1 MENLM
6 SRYRNVSILVA
17 ILFVQVLG
25 LAVQVK
31 RRTGADESTRII
43 RLWTVSA
50 VTPLEKAL
58 VWCQNGLGGL
68 WNNYIY
74 LRGVRQENR
83 DLKFEIERLRLDQVR
98 LSEDAA
104 QARRLQA
111 LLGFKEQY
119 IAKTVA
125 AQVIGSSG
133 SEQSRSIYIDKGT
146 SAGVEKDMAV
156 ITADGLVGRVLRAY
170 GSSAQVLL
178 MNDQSSGV
186 GVILDKSRLQGVI
199 KGTAAGEV
207 ILEKV
212 MTDEQV
218 SPGDLILTSGGDQI
232 FPKGITVGTVMKVS
246 PGADL
251 FLNIRVKPSASL
263 SRLEEVLVITIC
275 LRSRTSLRR
284 MQTLR
289 CRLSRR
295 QHRSQFLRPRR
306 RHRHRR
312 SQRQLLRLPNLPPR
326 KLRRRRINR
335 TSVPITYTSQDQ
347 VEVYRFSAPVAIAI
361 PLAALFLQ
369 AFLPLR
375 IHFFSLFD
383 LPLLVVI
390 FFAVARRSP
399 VAGLLTGSLIGL
411 LQDSLTHQP
420 IGIYGIAK
428 TVVGFGAS
436 SLGAKLDVDNVG
448 ARFLVTLF
456 FYAVHEVV
464 YFTVARGLV
473 KLTLQWNWGHEIGG
487 ALLNAATAAVL
498 FTLLDRF
505 KQRA

>member
-31 RRTGADESTRII
+31 RRSGADESTRII

-58 VWCQNGLGGL
+58 VWCQNGLGNL
-68 WNNYIY
+68 WSNYVY

-170 GSSAQVLL
+170 GSSSQVLL
-178 MNDQSSGV
+178 INDQSSGV

-218 SPGDLILTSGGDQI
+218 SPGDLIVTSGGDQI
-232 FPKGITVGTVMKVS
+232 FPKGITVGTVVKVS

-251 FLNIRVKPSASL
+251 FLNIRVKPSANL
-263 SRLEEVLVITIC
+263 GRLEEVLVITKKEDRAPNVAESNSVRAVDI
-275 LRSRTSLRR
+275 LT
-284 MQTLR
+284 Q
-289 CRLSRR
+289 
-295 QHRSQFLRPRR
+295 
-306 RHRHRR
+306 
-312 SQRQLLRLPNLPPR
+312 RLP
-326 KLRRRRINR
+326 
-335 TSVPITYTSQDQ
+335 SVPDKPAVDQ
-347 VEVYRFSAPVAIAI
+347 SPAASATPVKPAST
-361 PLAALFLQ
+361 PKPVPAARKASPETVKPAAAAPLQ
-369 AFLPLR
+369 AAPE
-375 IHFFSLFD
+375 
-383 LPLLVVI
+383 
-390 FFAVARRSP
+390 
-399 VAGLLTGSLIGL
+399 T
-411 LQDSLTHQP
+411 
-420 IGIYGIAK
+420 
-428 TVVGFGAS
+428 GAS
-436 SLGAKLDVDNVG
+436 EDKPN
-448 ARFLVTLF
+448 
-456 FYAVHEVV
+456 
-464 YFTVARGLV
+464 
-473 KLTLQWNWGHEIGG
+473 
-487 ALLNAATAAVL
+487 
-498 FTLLDRF
+498 
-505 KQRA
+505 

>member
-6 SRYRNVSILVA
+6 SRYRNVTILVA

-31 RRTGADESTRII
+31 RRSGADESTRII

-50 VTPLEKAL
+50 VTPLEKAI
-58 VWCQNGLGGL
+58 VWCQNSVGGV

-83 DLKFEIERLRLDQVR
+83 DLKFEIERLRLEQVR
-98 LSEDAA
+98 LSDDAQ

-133 SEQSRSIYIDKGT
+133 SEQSRSVYIDKGS

-156 ITADGLVGRVLRAY
+156 ITADGLVGRVLRAF

-178 MNDQSSGV
+178 LNDQSSGV
-186 GVILDKSRLQGVI
+186 GVLLEKSRLQGVI

-218 SPGDLILTSGGDQI
+218 APGDLIVTSGGDQI

-251 FLNIRVKPSASL
+251 FLNIRVKPSANL
-263 SRLEEVLVITIC
+263 SRLEEVLVITKKEDRAPSVAETNSVRAVDI
-275 LRSRTSLRR
+275 LTHRLPSVPDKPADASHPAKVEPPASAAKPPVAAPKPQADADVNHPAGNPGGQAVVKPATLQKPVPPAKKASQRTSKPS
-284 MQTLR
+284 T
-289 CRLSRR
+289 
-295 QHRSQFLRPRR
+295 
-306 RHRHRR
+306 
-312 SQRQLLRLPNLPPR
+312 
-326 KLRRRRINR
+326 
-335 TSVPITYTSQDQ
+335 
-347 VEVYRFSAPVAIAI
+347 SAPSV
-361 PLAALFLQ
+361 
-369 AFLPLR
+369 
-375 IHFFSLFD
+375 
-383 LPLLVVI
+383 
-390 FFAVARRSP
+390 
-399 VAGLLTGSLIGL
+399 
-411 LQDSLTHQP
+411 
-420 IGIYGIAK
+420 
-428 TVVGFGAS
+428 GAS
-436 SLGAKLDVDNVG
+436 ESSTPEDKP
-448 ARFLVTLF
+448 
-456 FYAVHEVV
+456 H
-464 YFTVARGLV
+464 
-473 KLTLQWNWGHEIGG
+473 
-487 ALLNAATAAVL
+487 
-498 FTLLDRF
+498 
-505 KQRA
+505 

>member
-31 RRTGADESTRII
+31 RRSGADESTRII

-58 VWCQNGLGGL
+58 VWCQNGVGNL

-98 LSEDAA
+98 LAEDAA

-178 MNDQSSGV
+178 INDQSSGV

-218 SPGDLILTSGGDQI
+218 APGDVIVTSGGDQI

-251 FLNIRVKPSASL
+251 FLNIRVKPTASL
-263 SRLEEVLVITIC
+263 SRLEEVLVITKKEDRAPNLAETNSVRAVDI
-275 LRSRTSLRR
+275 LT
-284 MQTLR
+284 Q
-289 CRLSRR
+289 
-295 QHRSQFLRPRR
+295 
-306 RHRHRR
+306 
-312 SQRQLLRLPNLPPR
+312 RLP
-326 KLRRRRINR
+326 
-335 TSVPITYTSQDQ
+335 SVPDKPAADPGSAASETPAKPATAPKT
-347 VEVYRFSAPVAIAI
+347 VPAAKKAPEMAKPAATSAPAQPTA
-361 PLAALFLQ
+361 
-369 AFLPLR
+369 
-375 IHFFSLFD
+375 SE
-383 LPLLVVI
+383 
-390 FFAVARRSP
+390 
-399 VAGLLTGSLIGL
+399 TGPSE
-411 LQDSLTHQP
+411 DKPH
-420 IGIYGIAK
+420 
-428 TVVGFGAS
+428 
-436 SLGAKLDVDNVG
+436 
-448 ARFLVTLF
+448 
-456 FYAVHEVV
+456 
-464 YFTVARGLV
+464 
-473 KLTLQWNWGHEIGG
+473 
-487 ALLNAATAAVL
+487 
-498 FTLLDRF
+498 
-505 KQRA
+505 

>member
-218 SPGDLILTSGGDQI
+218 SPGDLIVTSGGDQI

-263 SRLEEVLVITIC
+263 SRLEEVLVITRKEDRAPSVAETNSVRAVDI
-275 LRSRTSLRR
+275 LT
-284 MQTLR
+284 Q
-289 CRLSRR
+289 
-295 QHRSQFLRPRR
+295 
-306 RHRHRR
+306 
-312 SQRQLLRLPNLPPR
+312 RLP
-326 KLRRRRINR
+326 
-335 TSVPITYTSQDQ
+335 SVPDKPAADANQPATQMPVKPATAQKPVPAAKKAPQ
-347 VEVYRFSAPVAIAI
+347 APAKPAATSAPSQ
-361 PLAALFLQ
+361 PAASETETSEDK
-369 AFLPLR
+369 P
-375 IHFFSLFD
+375 H
-383 LPLLVVI
+383 
-390 FFAVARRSP
+390 
-399 VAGLLTGSLIGL
+399 
-411 LQDSLTHQP
+411 
-420 IGIYGIAK
+420 
-428 TVVGFGAS
+428 
-436 SLGAKLDVDNVG
+436 
-448 ARFLVTLF
+448 
-456 FYAVHEVV
+456 
-464 YFTVARGLV
+464 
-473 KLTLQWNWGHEIGG
+473 
-487 ALLNAATAAVL
+487 
-498 FTLLDRF
+498 
-505 KQRA
+505 

>member
-6 SRYRNVSILVA
+6 SRYRNVTILVA

-31 RRTGADESTRII
+31 RRSGADESTRII

-50 VTPLEKAL
+50 VTPLEKAI
-58 VWCQNGLGGL
+58 VWCQNGLGNM
-68 WNNYIY
+68 WSNYIY

-83 DLKFEIERLRLDQVR
+83 DLKFEIEQLRLEQVR
-98 LSEDAA
+98 LSDDAQ

-133 SEQSRSIYIDKGT
+133 SEQSRSVYIDKGT

-156 ITADGLVGRVLRAY
+156 ITADGLVGKVLRAY

-178 MNDQSSGV
+178 INDQSSGV

-218 SPGDLILTSGGDQI
+218 APGDLIVTSGGDQI

-251 FLNIRVKPSASL
+251 FLNIRVKPSANL
-263 SRLEEVLVITIC
+263 SRLEEVLVITRKEDRAPSVAETNSVRAVDI
-275 LRSRTSLRR
+275 LT
-284 MQTLR
+284 Q
-289 CRLSRR
+289 
-295 QHRSQFLRPRR
+295 
-306 RHRHRR
+306 
-312 SQRQLLRLPNLPPR
+312 RLP
-326 KLRRRRINR
+326 
-335 TSVPITYTSQDQ
+335 SVPDKSEAGTNQPQGTES
-347 VEVYRFSAPVAIAI
+347 SATAKSAIAT
-361 PLAALFLQ
+361 PKPQSEAAKNNAAGSSARQ
-369 AFLPLR
+369 A
-375 IHFFSLFD
+375 
-383 LPLLVVI
+383 
-390 FFAVARRSP
+390 AVTP
-399 VAGLLTGSLIGL
+399 TT
-411 LQDSLTHQP
+411 Q
-420 IGIYGIAK
+420 K
-428 TVVGFGAS
+428 
-436 SLGAKLDVDNVG
+436 
-448 ARFLVTLF
+448 
-456 FYAVHEVV
+456 AVHVV
-464 YFTVARGLV
+464 KRAS
-473 KLTLQWNWGHEIGG
+473 QP
-487 ALLNAATAAVL
+487 AAKPETSTPAPAEPAAPE
-498 FTLLDRF
+498 TGTSED
-505 KQRA
+505 KPH